1 MMPRRGRNRPRGAR
15 TNPGGPMSQA
25 PAPGA
30 RPTVLVVDD
39 EEDLRDIMRRML
51 ERRGFATLIAGDP
64 QQAIATCREHDGDI
78 DILVTDLGLPG
89 VSGGEL
95 SRTATELRPG
105 MRVVYI
111 SGLPKEIAVADGLI
125 DGDAL
130 LVKKPFTTDL
140 LVGALHS
147 VLGERATS

>member
-1 MMPRRGRNRPRGAR
+1 
-15 TNPGGPMSQA
+15 MSQA
-25 PAPGA
+25 PAA
-30 RPTVLVVDD
+30 ETRPTVLVVDD

-51 ERRGFATLIAGDP
+51 DRRGFATLIAGDS
-64 QQAIATCREHDGDI
+64 QEAVATCREHPGAI

-111 SGLPKEIAVADGLI
+111 SGLPKDIAVADGLI
-125 DGDAL
+125 EQDAL
-130 LVKKPFTTDL
+130 LVKKPFTADL
-140 LVGALHS
+140 LIEALRA
-147 VLGERATS
+147 VLDE

>member
-1 MMPRRGRNRPRGAR
+1 
-15 TNPGGPMSQA
+15 MSQA
-25 PAPGA
+25 PAPET

-51 ERRGFATLIAGDP
+51 ERRGFATLTAGDS
-64 QQAIATCREHDGDI
+64 QEAIAACREHPGEI

-111 SGLPKEIAVADGLI
+111 SGLPKDIAVADGLI
-125 DGDAL
+125 DEDAL

-140 LVGALHS
+140 LIDTLRS
-147 VLGERATS
+147 VLAERAAS

>member
-1 MMPRRGRNRPRGAR
+1 
-15 TNPGGPMSQA
+15 MSQA
-25 PAPGA
+25 PAGDT

-51 ERRGFATLIAGDP
+51 ERRGFDTLIAGDS
-64 QQAIATCREHDGDI
+64 QDAIAVCQEHPGEI

-95 SRTATELRPG
+95 SQAATALRPG

-111 SGLPKEIAVADGLI
+111 SGLPKDMAVADGLI
-125 DGDAL
+125 EPDAL
-130 LVKKPFTTDL
+130 LVKKPFSTEL
-140 LVGALHS
+140 LIEALRS
-147 VLGERATS
+147 VLAERAAS